1 MGLRRALLS
10 MAVAALL
17 SVAAVPTFAGCTADK
32 VQLRGDWGQTS
43 FTVEIADTEAE
54 RARGLMFRETLPR
67 GAGMLFVYERPQPV
81 AFWMKNTL
89 IPLDLIF
96 LDRQGRVTRVHEHA
110 VPGDLT
116 PIHGGNEVFAVLEIN
131 AGLARRYGVA
141 VGSQMQH
148 EIFSQD
154 GAVWPC

>member
-1 MGLRRALLS
+1 
-10 MAVAALL
+10 
-17 SVAAVPTFAGCTADK
+17 
-32 VQLRGDWGQTS
+32 
-43 FTVEIADTEAE
+43 
-54 RARGLMFRETLPR
+54 
-67 GAGMLFVYERPQPV
+67 MLFVYERPQPV

-96 LDRQGRVTRVHEHA
+96 MDRQGRVTRVHEDA

-131 AGLARRYGVA
+131 AGLARRYGIA

-154 GAVWPC
+154 SAVWPC